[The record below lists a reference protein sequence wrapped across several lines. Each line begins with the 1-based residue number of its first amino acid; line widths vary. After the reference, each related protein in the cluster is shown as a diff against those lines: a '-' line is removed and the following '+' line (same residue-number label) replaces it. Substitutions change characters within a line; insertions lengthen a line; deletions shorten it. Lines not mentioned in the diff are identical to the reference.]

1 MSTTKTMILLT
12 IVVQSVL
19 SQAQV
24 TVPSSSSILPPEDWK
39 NNKVAVATVVIVLFS
54 VMCFLLCLSAVALL
68 LCFDRAQS
76 DDSVGREK
84 LETGAAGES

>member
-1 MSTTKTMILLT
+1 MILLT

-19 SQAQV
+19 SQAQQV